1 MEKIY
6 EKVLYLKNKPLFE
19 EIISYEN
26 HKIFY
31 KYTSNKYYKYIFNLL
46 DILCKKSPY
55 ENKSHIFHLSLS
67 FIFKILYKSEN
78 TPYLSNLDLIILN
91 CFSLGI
97 KSLTKQKL
105 FPPINRLKKIYEEK
119 FNNYNKKEIIE
130 GEIICLKLLNYD
142 INILTPFE
150 FVEYIVYDYSN
161 MSFKKQVF
169 EKLENLI
176 FNEVEFILYNKPFD
190 IATKCVNDA
199 NNNLIVKE
207 PKIITK
213 KIISTKTLTG
223 KNIMKKFSSS
233 DNMINKRDGSFK
245 GKNNREAIEKLKK
258 KTNISSSKYKK
269 NFFINNIKINIKCS
283 PEKIYYK
290 KNCNYNNNNQGSNEL
305 IIMDNNSEKNITKKS
320 IIFKKKIN
328 KDSVSKSKY
337 VFKSNNNK
345 KNRYNPNEICQ
356 KKLYLNNNK
365 KMNKSYYD
373 KNALNMSNT
382 QYFKKNNN
390 YKDFQVSKEND
401 QNYMNVYLPR
411 NNSGSNN
418 KIIKY
423 SVESEKVNNYKNNR
437 ALKYDIETKNIKL
450 GFLNRK
456 YLGGSDYKINNNGNR
471 LTQMHSI
478 LNSSSNIFDNSSCSK
493 DEIIYENQ
501 SIGNFYIKW

>member
-1 MEKIY
+1 
-6 EKVLYLKNKPLFE
+6 
-19 EIISYEN
+19 
-26 HKIFY
+26 
-31 KYTSNKYYKYIFNLL
+31 
-46 DILCKKSPY
+46 
-55 ENKSHIFHLSLS
+55 
-67 FIFKILYKSEN
+67 
-78 TPYLSNLDLIILN
+78 
-91 CFSLGI
+91 
-97 KSLTKQKL
+97 
-105 FPPINRLKKIYEEK
+105 
-119 FNNYNKKEIIE
+119 
-130 GEIICLKLLNYD
+130 
-142 INILTPFE
+142 
-150 FVEYIVYDYSN
+150 
-161 MSFKKQVF
+161 
-169 EKLENLI
+169 
-176 FNEVEFILYNKPFD
+176 
-190 IATKCVNDA
+190 
-199 NNNLIVKE
+199 
-207 PKIITK
+207 
-213 KIISTKTLTG
+213 
-223 KNIMKKFSSS
+223 
-233 DNMINKRDGSFK
+233 
-245 GKNNREAIEKLKK
+245 
-258 KTNISSSKYKK
+258 
-269 NFFINNIKINIKCS
+269 
-283 PEKIYYK
+283 
-290 KNCNYNNNNQGSNEL
+290 
-305 IIMDNNSEKNITKKS
+305 MDNNSEKNITKKS

-493 DEIIYENQ
+493 DEIVYENQ